1 MTELAGTSA
10 PSRAERSTP
19 AWRVVLGQEVRDL
32 WLGGRGLVLIFA
44 FSVLVGIIAYLVAT
58 NTDLNFLE
66 QRESTSLT
74 LQVAI
79 AVGGLL
85 TLLVAA
91 DAISGERERGTLET
105 LLLTPVSRHQLAVG
119 KLLASLS
126 LWLAA
131 FVITVPYVWF
141 LGDGVGIVDEALVA
155 GFVVGTLLAVFL
167 ASLGLLLSCF
177 TASNRVSLSLSLFVL
192 LALLAPTQL
201 PAGAQ
206 QAWAGDL
213 LLRVNPLTAGERYVS
228 RIVISGHE
236 WSQDVSWLLS
246 PVIGAVVF
254 AVAATLVGGRS
265 IRLRGGVSG

>member
-1 MTELAGTSA
+1 MTRLAQTQDRA
-10 PSRAERSTP
+10 PAERAAP
-19 AWRVVLGQEVRDL
+19 AWVVVLQQELRDL
-32 WLGGRGLVLIFA
+32 WLGGRGLVLSFA
-44 FSVLVGIIAYLVAT
+44 FSLLVGIIAYLVAT

-91 DAISGERERGTLET
+91 DAVSGERERGTLET
-105 LLLTPVSRHQLAVG
+105 MLLTPVSRRELASG
-119 KLLASLS
+119 KLLAALS
-126 LWLAA
+126 LWFAA

-141 LGDGVGIVDEALVA
+141 LGHGVGIVDEALVA
-155 GFVVGTLLAVFL
+155 GFAVGTLLAVFL
-167 ASLGLLLSCF
+167 ASLGLLVSCF
-177 TASNRVSLSLSLFVL
+177 AGSNRISLSLSLFVL

-228 RIVISGHE
+228 KIVVSGHGWTE
-236 WSQDVSWLLS
+236 DISWLLS
-246 PVIGAVVF
+246 PVGAVVF
-254 AVAATLVGGRS
+254 ATAAVLVGGRYT
-265 IRLRGGVSG
+265 RLRGGVSG